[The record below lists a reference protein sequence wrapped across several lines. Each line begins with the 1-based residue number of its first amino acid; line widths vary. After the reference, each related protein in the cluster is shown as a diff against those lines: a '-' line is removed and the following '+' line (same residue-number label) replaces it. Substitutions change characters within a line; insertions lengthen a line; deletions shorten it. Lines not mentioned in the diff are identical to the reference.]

1 MKGNCRKE
9 FCSKTKVSLSNF
21 NSIQIPPAT
30 MSAFPP
36 QRTIPSIPISQEIAL
51 KFLSNY
57 LEATTSSPYLLPNAR
72 LESSGPTAGSS
83 ASSVTIHNLRRVEA
97 GLRGEW
103 LAPTLDLEEGNITVA
118 EGMDDGTNK
127 GQDVNEEGEGEGWMD
142 LDEYQR
148 EQSIEGGEVGDR
160 IQGVAEVGDS
170 DFEGPQVVEEEK
182 EKEAVDTNA
191 HTSKKTKATHSSAR
205 ASKPLDKEARKKEKK
220 ERMRQERRMREE
232 ARKLQSQE

>member
-1 MKGNCRKE
+1 
-9 FCSKTKVSLSNF
+9 
-21 NSIQIPPAT
+21 

-36 QRTIPSIPISQEIAL
+36 QRTIPSIPIAQEIAL

-57 LEATTSSPYLLPNAR
+57 LEATKTSPYLLPNTR

-83 ASSVTIHNLRRVEA
+83 ASSITLHNLRRVEA

-103 LAPTLDLEEGNITVA
+103 LAPTLELEEGNVTVA

-127 GQDVNEEGEGEGWMD
+127 GQAVNEEEEGEGWMD

-160 IQGVAEVGDS
+160 IQGVVEVGDS
-170 DFEGPQVVEEEK
+170 DFEGPQVVESNNEYEEVPSSHK
-182 EKEAVDTNA
+182 A
-191 HTSKKTKATHSSAR
+191 KKLKMKLPSGKV
-205 ASKPLDKEARKKEKK
+205 SKPLDKQARKQEKK
-220 ERMRQERRMREE
+220 QRMKQERRLKQEAKIQSKAEE
-232 ARKLQSQE
+232 